1 MMSNYNI
8 LNEFDKQITQPKG
21 VRVELMSHQ
30 KTMIQKMLEIEE
42 SGEINVDIK
51 TDKNIKL
58 NGDVSIKNFKINTNV
73 AILGDKVGAGKTLM
87 ISSLL
92 SIRKNLKL
100 KEINYGVSSNFVI
113 KYKSEG
119 LELKS
124 NLVIIPHKLIPQ
136 WSENFSKN
144 ISNLSVFT
152 ISTNKDIDYLVKTV
166 VLNDKNIRNES
177 CFFQYEE
184 IIPERIN
191 SYDVIL
197 IGETMYRRFYMTC
210 KKYIW
215 NRIIIDEADS
225 IKLPKDMGC
234 LYKFMWLVTG
244 TPTGL
249 FYTDKSF
256 VTKIFNQNSQSEK
269 LNDYFVFKN
278 DEKFIE
284 QSIVLPNPKRLK
296 IKCITPRELD
306 IIKDVIPPSVL
317 QMINAGN
324 SEQAIKALNCNVDTN
339 ENILQV
345 VTKNILDSIKNK
357 QIELEAEIRKVYHPS
372 QQKEHESRIKFIEN
386 QINKLEE
393 KYNDIKKKIYE
404 LNDSHCPV
412 CMGEFTNPIITE
424 CCKSCFCFDCLAI
437 SLGELKSNKCPNCR
451 QTISQSTIHV
461 IADKSTIEEEQEKS
475 KINANKYELKD
486 KMDVLVD
493 LIEAKP
499 DGSFMV
505 FANYAETF
513 TKIEQRLKQLGITY
527 HILKGVASVVAK
539 NIDDFREKKVRVL
552 MLNAQFFGAGMNL
565 QMTTDLVIFHRFKQE
580 MEEQI
585 IGRAQ
590 RLGRKTA
597 LNVYYLLHE
606 NESNDIVNNF
616 KFDDQGSVHYLDW
629 LESNNSEITNLNK
642 LVDADDE
649 DNEIFTIKMLNSD
662 EEEMYNNLNNF
673 GNSNTNIN
681 SNNKTTR
688 LKELEDLDEEYIE
701 CKGSTTTHIKDI
713 EDPEEYINSVRKD
726 IFIKPNNKSNNTNKQ
741 EDIEI
746 NFDEFDI
753 IC

>member
-1 MMSNYNI
+1 MPDYNI

-42 SGEINVDIK
+42 SGEIIVNPK
-51 TDKNIKL
+51 SDKNIKL
-58 NGDVSIKNFKINTNV
+58 NGDVSIKNFKMNTNV

-92 SIRKNLKL
+92 SIRKNLKSREL
-100 KEINYGVSSNFVI
+100 NYGVSSNFVI
-113 KYKSEG
+113 KYNSEG
-119 LELKS
+119 SELKS
-124 NLVIIPHKLIPQ
+124 NLIIVPHKLIPQ

-152 ISTNKDIDYLVKTV
+152 ISTNKDIDSLVKTV
-166 VLNDKNIRNES
+166 VLNDKNIRNEN

-191 SYDVIL
+191 CYDVIL
-197 IGETMYRRFYMTC
+197 IGETMYKRFYMTC
-210 KKYIW
+210 KKFIW

-225 IKLPKDMGC
+225 IKLPKDMVC

-269 LNDYFVFKN
+269 INDYFVFKN

-345 VTKNILDSIKNK
+345 VTKNILDSIGNK
-357 QIELEAEIRKVYHPS
+357 QIELEAEIKKVYHPS
-372 QQKEHESRIKFIEN
+372 QQKEHESRIKFIQN

-393 KYNDIKKKIYE
+393 KYNDIKKKIYD

-451 QTISQSTIHV
+451 QMISQSTIHV
-461 IADKSTIEEEQEKS
+461 IADKSTIEQEKA
-475 KINANKYELKD
+475 KINSNKYELKD

-513 TKIEQRLKQLGITY
+513 TKIEQKLKELGITY
-527 HILKGVASVVAK
+527 HILKGVASVVKK

-565 QMTTDLVIFHRFKQE
+565 QMTTDLVIFHRFKEE

-590 RLGRKTA
+590 RLGRKTP
-597 LNVYYLLHE
+597 LNVYYLLHD

-616 KFDDQGSVHYLDW
+616 KFDDQGSVHYMDW
-629 LESNNSEITNLNK
+629 LESNDSEIKKLNN
-642 LVDADDE
+642 VNGDIDE
-649 DNEIFTIKMLNSD
+649 DNEIYTIKMLNSD
-662 EEEMYNNLNNF
+662 EEEMYNNLNN
-673 GNSNTNIN
+673 STNTNKNIK
-681 SNNKTTR
+681 STGTKGT
-688 LKELEDLDEEYIE
+688 EDLDEEYIE
-701 CKGSTTTHIKDI
+701 CKGSTKSNKDIKDI

-726 IFIKPNNKSNNTNKQ
+726 IFVKANNNLNKQ

-753 IC
+753 IY

>member
-1 MMSNYNI
+1 MPNYNI
-8 LNEFDKQITQPKG
+8 LTEFDKQITQPKG

-30 KTMIQKMLEIEE
+30 KTMIQKLLEIEE
-42 SGEINVDIK
+42 SGEISIEGSSN
-51 TDKNIKL
+51 KNIKIS
-58 NGDVSIKNFKINTNV
+58 GDLSVNNFKINTNV

-92 SIRKNLKL
+92 SIRKILKSRDFNCG
-100 KEINYGVSSNFVI
+100 ISNNFTI

-119 LELKS
+119 SELKT
-124 NLVIIPHKLIPQ
+124 NLIIVPHKLIPQ

-144 ISNLSVFT
+144 ITNLNVFT
-152 ISTNKDIDYLVKTV
+152 ISTNKDIDSLVKTV
-166 VLNDKNIRNES
+166 VVNDKNIRNEN

-191 SYDVIL
+191 CYDVIL
-197 IGETMYRRFYMTC
+197 IGETMYKRFYMTC
-210 KKYIW
+210 KKFIW

-225 IKLPKDMGC
+225 IKLPKDMVC

-256 VTKIFNQNSQSEK
+256 ITKIFNQNSQSEK

-324 SEQAIKALNCNVDTN
+324 SEEAIKALNCNVDTN

-357 QIELEAEIRKVYHPS
+357 QIELEAETKKIFHPS
-372 QQKEHESRIKFIEN
+372 QQKEHESRIKFIQN
-386 QINKLEE
+386 QISKLEE
-393 KYNDIKKKIYE
+393 KYNDIKKKIYD

-437 SLGELKSNKCPNCR
+437 SLGELRSNQCPNCR
-451 QTISQSTIHV
+451 QTISQSKIHV
-461 IADKSTIEEEQEKS
+461 IADKNKIEEEKNLNS
-475 KINANKYELKD
+475 NSNKYELKD

-493 LIEAKP
+493 LIKAKP

-505 FANYAETF
+505 FANYSETF
-513 TKIEQRLKQLGITY
+513 TKIEQKLKEIGITY
-527 HILKGVASVVAK
+527 HILKGVASVVKK
-539 NIDDFREKKVRVL
+539 NIDDFRDKKVRVL

-590 RLGRKTA
+590 RLGRTTA
-597 LNVYYLLHE
+597 LNVYYLLHD
-606 NESNDIVNNF
+606 NESNDIINNF
-616 KFDDQGSVHYLDW
+616 NFDDQGSVHYLDW
-629 LESNNSEITNLNK
+629 LESNDSTKPNSNSNPNPNPNSLDTN
-642 LVDADDE
+642 E
-649 DNEIFTIKMLNSD
+649 DIYTIKMLNSD
-662 EEEMYNNLNNF
+662 EEEVFKNNLKKSS
-673 GNSNTNIN
+673 GINTNIN
-681 SNNKTTR
+681 IKTNTNQNVDCDVD
-688 LKELEDLDEEYIE
+688 EEEYIV
-701 CKGSTTTHIKDI
+701 CAGSLTKSEDI

-726 IFIKPNNKSNNTNKQ
+726 IFIKQNNNKAKS

-753 IC
+753 IA

>member
-1 MMSNYNI
+1 MPDYNI

-42 SGEINVDIK
+42 SGEIIVNPK
-51 TDKNIKL
+51 SDKNIKL
-58 NGDVSIKNFKINTNV
+58 NGDVSIKNFKLNTNV

-92 SIRKNLKL
+92 SIRKNLKSREL
-100 KEINYGVSSNFVI
+100 NYGVSSNFVI
-113 KYKSEG
+113 KYNSEG
-119 LELKS
+119 SELKS
-124 NLVIIPHKLIPQ
+124 NLIIVPHKLIPQ

-152 ISTNKDIDYLVKTV
+152 ISTNKDIDSLVKTV
-166 VLNDKNIRNES
+166 VLNDKNIRNEN

-191 SYDVIL
+191 CYDVIL
-197 IGETMYRRFYMTC
+197 IGETMYKRFYMTC
-210 KKYIW
+210 KKFIW

-225 IKLPKDMGC
+225 IKLPKDMVC

-269 LNDYFVFKN
+269 INDYFVFKN

-345 VTKNILDSIKNK
+345 VTKNILDSIGNK
-357 QIELEAEIRKVYHPS
+357 QIELEAEIKKVYHPS
-372 QQKEHESRIKFIEN
+372 QQKEHESRIKFIQN
-386 QINKLEE
+386 QIIKLEE
-393 KYNDIKKKIYE
+393 KYNDIKKKIYD

-451 QTISQSTIHV
+451 QMISQSTIHV
-461 IADKSTIEEEQEKS
+461 IADKSTIEQEKA
-475 KINANKYELKD
+475 KINSNKYELKD

-513 TKIEQRLKQLGITY
+513 TKIEQKLKELGITY
-527 HILKGVASVVAK
+527 HILKGVASVVKK

-565 QMTTDLVIFHRFKQE
+565 QMTTDLVIFHRFKEE

-590 RLGRKTA
+590 RLGRKTP
-597 LNVYYLLHE
+597 LNVYYLLHD

-616 KFDDQGSVHYLDW
+616 KFDDQGSVHYMDW
-629 LESNNSEITNLNK
+629 LESNDSEIKKLNN
-642 LVDADDE
+642 VNGDIDE
-649 DNEIFTIKMLNSD
+649 DNEIYTIKMLNSD
-662 EEEMYNNLNNF
+662 EEEMYNNLNN
-673 GNSNTNIN
+673 STNTNKNIK
-681 SNNKTTR
+681 STGTKGT
-688 LKELEDLDEEYIE
+688 EDLDEEYIE
-701 CKGSTTTHIKDI
+701 CKGSTKSNKNLKDI

-726 IFIKPNNKSNNTNKQ
+726 IFVKPNNNSNKQ

-753 IC
+753 IY